1 VLDSSGTTPVGLGGW
16 TVELQDVDGN
26 VLDSAVTA
34 ADGSYR
40 FSGLPLGTYR
50 VRDVVPAGWV
60 QKSAAPADV
69 LAVQGATFK
78 GINFRNVRATVAA
91 TGVVAASTAAFGADR
106 IGVNDVLS
114 TAEDAS
120 VLAT

>member
-1 VLDSSGTTPVGLGGW
+1 
-16 TVELQDVDGN
+16 
-26 VLDSAVTA
+26 
-34 ADGSYR
+34 
-40 FSGLPLGTYR
+40 
-50 VRDVVPAGWV
+50 V

-78 GINFRNVRATVAA
+78 GVNFRNVRATVAA

-114 TAEDAS
+114 TAEDPS